1 MKKKI
6 GEIELG
12 EIAFLS
18 DPCYGTMSRG
28 NTTISVIPGIYLV
41 FVTRSESSDIFLE
54 NRISNIIAVHKDYY
68 SKFKTYPKNDKE
80 ELYCAVDSGTC
91 GIFDSDYYEQHHT
104 ENDVND
110 DWYDKNV
117 INMEEFI
124 ITEGKGAICSS
135 GLGDGVY
142 DVFAEYVDDKAFA
155 IRIKFI

>member
-1 MKKKI
+1 MKTKI

-12 EIAFLS
+12 EIAYLS

-28 NTTISVIPGIYLV
+28 NTTISVIPGVYLV
-41 FVTRSESSDIFLE
+41 FVTRSESKSRFIE
-54 NRISNIIAVHKDYY
+54 NRINNLIVVHKDYY

-80 ELYCAVDSGTC
+80 GLYCAVDSGCC
-91 GIFDSDYYEQHHT
+91 GVFNCDYYEQYHT

-117 INMEEFI
+117 INMDEFI
-124 ITEGKGAICSS
+124 ITEGKGAISCS

-142 DVFAEYVDDKAFA
+142 GVFAEYVDDKAFA